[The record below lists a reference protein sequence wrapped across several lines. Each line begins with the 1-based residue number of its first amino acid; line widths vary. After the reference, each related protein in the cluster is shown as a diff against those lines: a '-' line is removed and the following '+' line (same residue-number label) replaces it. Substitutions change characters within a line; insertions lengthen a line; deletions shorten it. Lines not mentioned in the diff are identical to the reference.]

1 MLKNRD
7 CLINSSS
14 SPDED
19 ALNLIYAIELRY
31 EGLKCNK
38 TATYGDEA

>member
-1 MLKNRD
+1 MVSYLDVKSKEIAFN
-7 CLINSSS
+7 
-14 SPDED
+14 PD
-19 ALNLIYAIELRY
+19 YVIELRN